1 MYPYIDL
8 GFYRLPTFWLINI
21 IGVLVCALMLFIR
34 NKDFSFL
41 NVDITNAGAIGI
53 CGAVVGAK
61 VLFALTII
69 PVLIKYRE
77 YYFSSFE
84 IFFTAVSSGAVFYGG
99 LILFIIVINWY
110 LNRYSINKK
119 TYWDFMAPCIPLF
132 HVFGRIGC
140 FLNGCCHGVVSER
153 FGIAFSNSP
162 SSINGIPYL
171 PVQLIEAFLNLCLFF
186 ALIIFE
192 KKYHNQGKIL
202 YVYIISYGVIRF
214 ITEFF
219 RGDAIRG
226 IWFFLSTSQWISLIL
241 ICYGIYKLVTEIKK
255 IDNKA
260 VS

>member
-119 TYWDFMAPCIPLF
+119 TSNTITCSMFFYTDRRSFTI
-132 HVFGRIGC
+132 V
-140 FLNGCCHGVVSER
+140 R
-153 FGIAFSNSP
+153 FTSP
-162 SSINGIPYL
+162 SRASAEP
-171 PVQLIEAFLNLCLFF
+171 E
-186 ALIIFE
+186 
-192 KKYHNQGKIL
+192 
-202 YVYIISYGVIRF
+202 
-214 ITEFF
+214 
-219 RGDAIRG
+219 
-226 IWFFLSTSQWISLIL
+226 
-241 ICYGIYKLVTEIKK
+241 
-255 IDNKA
+255 
-260 VS
+260 